1 MRIDLS
7 KIKLQLKVV
16 KPTKKVVPKEIP
28 PKKLTKL
35 INGKVVLKDG
45 IYSCVISYDE
55 FANRMFGNIDV
66 KEITDNTQSIEIPFT
81 VESFDIKSFKTI
93 FTRNKSNFGYL
104 SVVRTE
110 SQAIFGNWSPDVY
123 VPFAPNWIV
132 RGWIVKINDKLQFK
146 FRNLVTIAG
155 HNYNYRGL
163 LDDDEFEWFNNNFKN
178 KK

>member
-35 INGKVVLKDG
+35 INGKVLLKDG

-66 KEITDNTQSIEIPFT
+66 KEITDNAQSIEIPFT

-93 FTRNKSNFGYL
+93 FTRNKSKFGYL

-132 RGWIVKINDKLQFK
+132 RGYIVKDNGTMKFDFK
-146 FRNLVTIAG
+146 SLVGIDGYTMDVL
-155 HNYNYRGL
+155 HPE
-163 LDDDEFEWFNNNFKN
+163 DD
-178 KK
+178 

>member
-66 KEITDNTQSIEIPFT
+66 KEITDNAQSIEIPFT

-93 FTRNKSNFGYL
+93 FTRNKSKFGYL

-132 RGWIVKINDKLQFK
+132 TGNIVKENLVLK
-146 FRNLVTIAG
+146 FDFISLVTIKG
-155 HNYNYRGL
+155 YNVMIHG
-163 LDDDEFEWFNNNFKN
+163 DE
-178 KK
+178 

>member
-1 MRIDLS
+1 MRVSLS
-7 KIKLQLKVV
+7 GIKLKLKVA
-16 KPTKKVVPKEIP
+16 KPTKKVEPKEVP

-35 INGKVVLKDG
+35 VNGKVVLIDG
-45 IYSCVISYDE
+45 KYYCFVQYYDFNE
-55 FANRMFGNIDV
+55 RLFGNTDII
-66 KEITDNTQSIEIPFT
+66 EITDIAKSLNIPFT
-81 VESFDIKSFKTI
+81 EESYDIKQFRTI
-93 FTRNKSNFGYL
+93 FTRDKTKYGYL
-104 SVVRTE
+104 SLVRTE
-110 SQAIFGNWSPDVY
+110 SQIVFGNYNPDKY
-123 VPFAPNWIV
+123 IPFAPNWIV